1 MAFMKITHLTR
12 QLWTNLLLNVLS
24 HAGAVLA
31 ESLGVDHA
39 VEVVRGDCEGEGD
52 VLGVTEDADVLHD
65 IILVLLLGRFS
76 VYSVVPCQLAV
87 GPAH

>member
-1 MAFMKITHLTR
+1 MKVTHLARHLLTH
-12 QLWTNLLLNVLS
+12 LLLNVLS
-24 HAGAVLA
+24 HTGAVLA

-39 VEVVRGDCEGEGD
+39 VEVVRGDGEGEGD
-52 VLGVTEDADVLHD
+52 VLGVTEDANVLHN
-65 IILVLLLGRFS
+65 IILVLLLGWFS